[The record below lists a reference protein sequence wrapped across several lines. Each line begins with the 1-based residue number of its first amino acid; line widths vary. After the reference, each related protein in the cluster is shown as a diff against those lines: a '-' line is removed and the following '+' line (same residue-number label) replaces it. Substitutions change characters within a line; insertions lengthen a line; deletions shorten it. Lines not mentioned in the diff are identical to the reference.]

1 MSPTPPPLAT
11 WLGQAL
17 GLARTQYLE
26 LTRQPVFGVTLAFGM
41 VLVALSPA
49 LAVFSIGRAEA
60 LVLDL
65 GASAALFFS
74 VFLAATAV
82 AAGAADRLR
91 DGTTTLVLTHPV
103 GGLTVLVGKM
113 LGSSLALGQA
123 ALLMTVTLLA
133 AVRNGP
139 DTLHLGVVFPLGAAL
154 AVSLGWGIRASLAR
168 KNLQAAVVEAATLL
182 LPIAFLIGL
191 SVDPRGETVA
201 AEHFS
206 LDPMLNTALAAGSLT
221 LFAALPFAAL
231 GLALST
237 RLGSGATST
246 LTLLAFLL
254 ASLIQGP
261 LAPPPLETWTDLIDP
276 RWLTIVLPDLQLYWI
291 GDAAYTGTV
300 VSWDYVAQVALTSA
314 FYVVG
319 ALGLGALLLEG
330 RELGKS
336 V

>member
-1 MSPTPPPLAT
+1 MSPSPPALAA
-11 WLGQAL
+11 WVGRAL
-17 GLARTQYLE
+17 GIARTQYLE

-65 GASAALFFS
+65 GASAALFFC

-82 AAGAADRLR
+82 AAGAADRLS
-91 DGTTTLVLTHPV
+91 DGTTTLVLTHPIGSV
-103 GGLTVLVGKM
+103 TVLVGQL
-113 LGSSLALGQA
+113 LGASLALGQA
-123 ALLMTVTLLA
+123 ALLMTVTLLC

-139 DTLHLGVVFPLGAAL
+139 DQLHLGVVLPFAVAL
-154 AVSLGWGIRASLAR
+154 AISLGWGIRASLAR

-182 LPIAFLIGL
+182 LPLAFLIGL
-191 SVDPRGETVA
+191 SLDPRGDTVA
-201 AEHFS
+201 AEHFR
-206 LDPMLNTALAAGSLT
+206 LDPMLNTAVAAGTLT

-237 RLGSGATST
+237 RLGAGATAA

-254 ASLIQGP
+254 ASLVQGP
-261 LAPPPLETWTDLIDP
+261 LAPPLLETWTDLFDP
-276 RWLTIVLPDLQLYWI
+276 RWLTILLPDLQLYWI

-300 VSWDYVAQVALTSA
+300 VSWDYVAQVALTSGL
-314 FYVVG
+314 YVVG
-319 ALGLGALLLEG
+319 ALGLGGFLLEG

-336 V
+336 I